1 MRSIIFVV
9 AACVGALCFADS
21 VTVIMEDRITKL
33 DVDQAPT
40 SLVAFANSLGRH
52 SDGRLEWYRASRET
66 DQENELSA
74 CREAVGEM
82 PVSHLNPADWV
93 GDDHVNHRKKLI
105 ELMDSLQ
112 ATGRVTEYG
121 RIDTLRLKTDGFVD
135 RRLRD
140 GDTIRIRTDE
150 LREIFVWNVRDG
162 FVAKPH
168 APNKFPYRYAG
179 STLTDRV
186 IRGDYTYAISPAGAV
201 QLLGIATHNQSNQKD
216 NNGKDFVELKKVP
229 YRWTHGAT
237 DLTLGDG
244 LLVYSIIHYMRAKN
258 CVCLGSGG
266 GFIPRI
272 MTQARVDLYDSQ
284 IFEGNRDYNWGD
296 IGVTYLV
303 DASNGV
309 GGNTDWVDEKS
320 FLRENFHPRVILDTT
335 ENAYY
340 NFFVKEDI
348 KIDYLH
354 IDAGHSYEDVKKDF
368 ELYTKLLSPN
378 GIVSIHDTDESF
390 EKEYIVTDD
399 IKTNDHQEITNGPSK
414 LVKELKENKEWEIF
428 NFFNNGIFKTK
439 PASTGLT
446 ILQRCKN

>member
-1 MRSIIFVV
+1 MLIFN
-9 AACVGALCFADS
+9 
-21 VTVIMEDRITKL
+21 L
-33 DVDQAPT
+33 DYIREYLTNNQEKKVD
-40 SLVAFANSLGRH
+40 
-52 SDGRLEWYRASRET
+52 
-66 DQENELSA
+66 
-74 CREAVGEM
+74 
-82 PVSHLNPADWV
+82 
-93 GDDHVNHRKKLI
+93 
-105 ELMDSLQ
+105 
-112 ATGRVTEYG
+112 
-121 RIDTLRLKTDGFVD
+121 
-135 RRLRD
+135 
-140 GDTIRIRTDE
+140 
-150 LREIFVWNVRDG
+150 
-162 FVAKPH
+162 
-168 APNKFPYRYAG
+168 NKG
-179 STLTDRV
+179 
-186 IRGDYTYAISPAGAV
+186 
-201 QLLGIATHNQSNQKD
+201 NQY
-216 NNGKDFVELKKVP
+216 VEHKEVP

-244 LLVYSIIHYMRAKN
+244 LLIYSIIHYMRAKN

-272 MTQARVDLYDSQ
+272 MTQARADLHDSQ
-284 IFEGNRDYNWGD
+284 IFDGDRDYNWGD
-296 IGVTYLV
+296 IGSTFLV
-303 DASNGV
+303 DANNGV
-309 GGNTDWVDEKS
+309 GGNTNWVEKDS
-320 FLRENFHPRVILDTT
+320 FFRKTFYPRVILDTT

-414 LVKELKENKEWEIF
+414 LVKELKQNKDWEIF

>member
-1 MRSIIFVV
+1 MRSIVFVV

-168 APNKFPYRYAG
+168 APNKFAYRYAG

-201 QLLGIATHNQSNQKD
+201 QLLGIATHNQSNQVIEP
-216 NNGKDFVELKKVP
+216 G
-229 YRWTHGAT
+229 
-237 DLTLGDG
+237 TL
-244 LLVYSIIHYMRAKN
+244 LFFPPP
-258 CVCLGSGG
+258 
-266 GFIPRI
+266 GFGRSEQDVFGCIA
-272 MTQARVDLYDSQ
+272 QALSYQDISM
-284 IFEGNRDYNWGD
+284 FEPTRQWRD
-296 IGVTYLV
+296 
-303 DASNGV
+303 
-309 GGNTDWVDEKS
+309 
-320 FLRENFHPRVILDTT
+320 
-335 ENAYY
+335 
-340 NFFVKEDI
+340 
-348 KIDYLH
+348 
-354 IDAGHSYEDVKKDF
+354 
-368 ELYTKLLSPN
+368 
-378 GIVSIHDTDESF
+378 
-390 EKEYIVTDD
+390 
-399 IKTNDHQEITNGPSK
+399 
-414 LVKELKENKEWEIF
+414 
-428 NFFNNGIFKTK
+428 
-439 PASTGLT
+439 
-446 ILQRCKN
+446 